1 VRVKIKTRESLKT
14 IKTFDR
20 ADTLAQKSKKGVS
33 SLHNSAEQT
42 QNVGY
47 ESETD
52 YAGRLLQDK
61 EECFARASLYGANEV
76 GKWGVK
82 ETRKNI
88 RKWRNRPIKLKSHPK
103 LKQLPSPQRSMLTAP
118 DKKIKKASKGTKNVG
133 KRTKTAA
140 KGAKTTAKATVKGTV
155 KAAQLIKRAA
165 IATVKFVKEAV
176 KAIITATK
184 ATIAAIKSII
194 AAIVAGG
201 WVAVLIIVIIVI
213 MACIV
218 GSVYAIFVPAED
230 NEITIFSVTRD
241 LEQEHHKMENELA
254 ATVYYDVLSYEGS
267 LAGWEE
273 VIAVYAVK
281 LNLDN
286 DNLQEVATFDTS
298 KAELLRGVF
307 LDMHELSLMSETH
320 TRYVTR
326 QETDANGNVVEV
338 TGEINT
344 VYVTIITTPKSAAQI
359 AEEYGFT
366 AQQKEMLAA
375 LLSYEN
381 KELWKS
387 ILGNLINALQI
398 ISIFTN

>member
-1 VRVKIKTRESLKT
+1 VKIKTRESLKT

-52 YAGRLLQDK
+52 YAGSLLQDK
-61 EECFARASLYGANEV
+61 EKRLVRASLYGTNEV

-82 ETRKNI
+82 ETLKNI
-88 RKWRNRPIKLKSHPK
+88 RKWRSRPIKPKVSPK
-103 LKQLPSPQRSMLTAP
+103 LKQLPSPQRPMLAAP
-118 DKKIKKASKGTKNVG
+118 NKKIKKASIGTKNVG

-213 MACIV
+213 VACIV

-230 NEITIFSVTRD
+230 SEITIYSVTRD
-241 LEQEHHKMENELA
+241 LEREHHEMENELA
-254 ATVYYDVLSYEGS
+254 ATVYYDVLNYDGS

-281 LNLDN
+281 LNLDSE
-286 DNLQEVATFDTS
+286 DPQEVATFDES
-298 KAELLRGVF
+298 KANALRAVF
-307 LDMHELSLMSETH
+307 LDMHDLSLMSETH
-320 TRYVTR
+320 TRYETR
-326 QETDANGNVVEV
+326 QEMDANGNMVDVTEV
-338 TGEINT
+338 INT
-344 VYVTIITTPKSAAQI
+344 VYVTVITTPKSAAQI

-366 AQQKEMLAA
+366 AQQKEMLTE
-375 LLSYEN
+375 LLSSEN
-381 KELWKS
+381 AELW
-387 ILGNLINALQI
+387 
-398 ISIFTN
+398 ISLLS

>member
-1 VRVKIKTRESLKT
+1 MRVKIKTRESLKT

-20 ADTLAQKSKKGVS
+20 ADTLAQKYKSGFS
-33 SLHNSAEQT
+33 SFRNSAEQT

-61 EECFARASLYGANEV
+61 EERFARASLYGANEV
-76 GKWGVK
+76 GKWGVR
-82 ETRKNI
+82 ETLKNI
-88 RKWRNRPIKLKSHPK
+88 QKWRSRPIKPKVPPK

-118 DKKIKKASKGTKNVG
+118 DKKVKTASKGTKNAG

-140 KGAKTTAKATVKGTV
+140 KGVKTTAKATVKGTV

-213 MACIV
+213 VACIV

-230 NEITIFSVTRD
+230 SEITIFSVTRE

-281 LNLDN
+281 LNLDSE
-286 DNLQEVATFDTS
+286 DPQEVATFDES
-298 KAELLRGVF
+298 KAEAFRVVF
-307 LDMHELSLMSETH
+307 LDMNELSLMSETR
-320 TRYVTR
+320 TRYETR
-326 QETDANGNVVEV
+326 QETDANGNMVEV
-338 TGEINT
+338 TEVINA
-344 VYVTIITTPKSAAQI
+344 VYVTVITTPKSAAQI

-366 AQQKEMLAA
+366 TQQKEMLTE
-375 LLSYEN
+375 LLSSEN
-381 KELWKS
+381 AELW
-387 ILGNLINALQI
+387 
-398 ISIFTN
+398 ISLLS